1 MRAAGG
7 RLVLQELPSSLLL
20 SLAHVTGVVQAAFYG
35 VPHPTW
41 QVARLLETCETGPP
55 WQQRHLR

>member
-7 RLVLQELPSSLLL
+7 RLVLQELPSSLL
-20 SLAHVTGVVQAAFYG
+20 SLAHVTGVVQAAFYR